1 MKYAQPENK
10 KIIKTTIKLSAIIL
24 ISTLTINANAADITP
39 NDIKQLAQN
48 TQADSMHKY
57 SADGKI
63 KYEYQI
69 KTGAD
74 GKPELVTKK
83 SYLPAVTDGKI
94 IDKTRSYKLALNA
107 KKFGKY
113 LVKGAGYASFAQM
126 AIDILGSGVDY
137 VLDPKN
143 NSVQISRPNNN
154 VVWNVGSKTYNTADE
169 ACRGFFQQ
177 SPSYAANKRYIDA
190 RNIGDRYNNGIWIAD
205 CYYEY
210 IDNHS
215 KSFFNVT
222 GRVKSKPDVQVMS
235 DEEFAKEV
243 LKAAAT
249 QNNDKSKKVVID
261 YAKQEIINGDHDD
274 VINEI
279 VNDINSDTNTQPNPT
294 DNPTPN
300 KDTDNNPSANPQI
313 DKPKPKDEGGGFEL
327 PPFCSWAGKVCEWID
342 WTKER
347 PELQDE
353 DVPEKNIKVK
363 LPQEFDKDYI
373 KTNAQCPSD
382 IVREIN
388 TGFAVN
394 KLVFEMSPICDFV
407 GTYIKPVIMFI
418 AYLSALLT
426 ISNAFKVG

>member
-1 MKYAQPENK
+1 MKTFK
-10 KIIKTTIKLSAIIL
+10 KLLIAISISALSI
-24 ISTLTINANAADITP
+24 TNVNANAADITP

-57 SADGKI
+57 SSDGKI

-113 LVKGAGYASFAQM
+113 LGKGLGYASFAQM
-126 AIDILGSGVDY
+126 AIDILGAGVDY
-137 VLDPKN
+137 VLDPAN
-143 NSVQISRPNNN
+143 NTVQKINRQLRCQSGPPINLSANTPDELMDLIFAHPTFKRNNTNPQRDKFSYNPNNR
-154 VVWNVGSKTYNTADE
+154 VISYN
-169 ACRGFFQQ
+169 GF
-177 SPSYAANKRYIDA
+177 SYGGCQEQK
-190 RNIGDRYNNGIWIAD
+190 
-205 CYYEY
+205 
-210 IDNHS
+210 
-215 KSFFNVT
+215 K
-222 GRVKSKPDVQVMS
+222 DVQVMS
-235 DEEFAKEV
+235 EEEFAKEV
-243 LKAAAT
+243 LKAAAAT
-249 QNNDKSKKVVID
+249 QNNDKAKKVVID
-261 YAKQEIINGDHDD
+261 YAKQEILDGDHDD
-274 VINEI
+274 TINDI
-279 VNDINSDTNTQPNPT
+279 LNDINSDTDTQPNPT
-294 DNPTPN
+294 DNTTPS
-300 KDTDNNPSANPQI
+300 KDTDNNPSANPQTEP
-313 DKPKPKDEGGGFEL
+313 KPKPKDEGSGFEL
-327 PPFCSWAGKVCEWID
+327 PLFCTWAGKFCDWMD

>member
-24 ISTLTINANAADITP
+24 ISTLTINANAQLSP

-57 SADGKI
+57 SSDGKI

-107 KKFGKY
+107 KKFAKY
-113 LVKGAGYASFAQM
+113 LGKGAGYATFAQM
-126 AIDILGSGVDY
+126 AIDILGAGVDY

-154 VVWNVGSKTYNTADE
+154 VVWNVGSKTYNTAHD
-169 ACRGFFQQ
+169 ACIGFFQQ
-177 SPSYAANKRYIDA
+177 SPAFASNKRYIDV
-190 RNIGDRYNNGIWIAD
+190 RNIGDRHNNGIWIAD

-215 KSFFNVT
+215 KNFFNVT
-222 GRVKSKPDVQVMS
+222 GRVKSSSPDVKVMS
-235 DEEFAKEV
+235 EEEFAKEV

-249 QNNDKSKKVVID
+249 QNNDKAKKVVID

-294 DNPTPN
+294 DNPTDN
-300 KDTDNNPSANPQI
+300 KDTDNNANANPQT
-313 DKPKPKDEGGGFEL
+313 DKPKSKDEEGGGFEL
-327 PPFCSWAGKVCEWID
+327 PPFCSWASKVCDFID
-342 WTKER
+342 WFKDDDL
-347 PELQDE
+347 PKNELPPID
-353 DVPEKNIKVK
+353 IKD
-363 LPQEFDKDYI
+363 LPIDQSAADKKYYDA
-373 KTNAQCPSD
+373 KAQCPPPEKIALAFGTID
-382 IVREIN
+382 FDYTN
-388 TGFAVN
+388 
-394 KLVFEMSPICDFV
+394 ICNFF
-407 GTYIKPVIMFI
+407 TKIAPFIMAS
-418 AYLSALLT
+418 AYLTGAFIVLK
-426 ISNAFKVG
+426 SNN

>member
-1 MKYAQPENK
+1 MKTFK
-10 KIIKTTIKLSAIIL
+10 KLLIAISISALSI
-24 ISTLTINANAADITP
+24 TNVNANAADITP

-48 TQADSMHKY
+48 TQTDSMHKY

-69 KTGAD
+69 KTGSD

-113 LVKGAGYASFAQM
+113 LGKGAGYATFAQM
-126 AIDILGSGVDY
+126 AIDILGAGVDY

-143 NSVQISRPNNN
+143 NSVQIY
-154 VVWNVGSKTYNTADE
+154 KH
-169 ACRGFFQQ
+169 
-177 SPSYAANKRYIDA
+177 K
-190 RNIGDRYNNGIWIAD
+190 
-205 CYYEY
+205 YEY
-210 IDNHS
+210 CYGYGYSADNPLS
-215 KSFFNVT
+215 VARAQCGSNATYAFKSTSSSNVT
-222 GRVKSKPDVQVMS
+222 RYDTFKASCEPVNTIICRVPISERDKDKKVMTE
-235 DEEFAKEV
+235 EEFAKEV

-249 QNNDKSKKVVID
+249 QNNDKAKKVVID

-294 DNPTPN
+294 DTTPS
-300 KDTDNNPSANPQI
+300 KDTDNNPNSNPQTNP
-313 DKPKPKDEGGGFEL
+313 KEKTNPKPKDEGGGFEL
-327 PPFCSWAGKVCEWID
+327 PPFCSWASKVCEWID

-353 DVPEKNIKVK
+353 DVPEKNVKVK
-363 LPQEFDKDYI
+363 LPQEFDKDYV

-407 GTYIKPVIMFI
+407 STYIKPVIMFI

>member
-1 MKYAQPENK
+1 MKTFK
-10 KIIKTTIKLSAIIL
+10 KLLIAIS

-69 KTGAD
+69 KTGTD

-94 IDKTRSYKLALNA
+94 IDKTRSYKLALNV

-113 LVKGAGYASFAQM
+113 LGKGVGYASFAQM
-126 AIDILGSGVDY
+126 AIDILGAGVDY
-137 VLDPKN
+137 LLDPKN
-143 NSVQISRPNNN
+143 NTIQKINRQLRCQAGPP
-154 VVWNVGSKTYNTADE
+154 YNLSADTPE
-169 ACRGFFQQ
+169 ELMDLIFAH
-177 SPSYAANKRYIDA
+177 PSFA
-190 RNIGDRYNNGIWIAD
+190 RNNTNPQRSKFQYDSSLRVIRYGSFSYGS
-205 CYYEY
+205 CREL
-210 IDNHS
+210 S
-215 KSFFNVT
+215 K
-222 GRVKSKPDVQVMS
+222 DVQVMS
-235 DEEFAKEV
+235 EEEFAKEV
-243 LKAAAT
+243 LKAAAAT
-249 QNNDKSKKVVID
+249 QNNDKAKKVVID

-274 VINEI
+274 VINDI

-294 DNPTPN
+294 DNPTDN
-300 KDTDNNPSANPQI
+300 KDTDNNPSANPQTN
-313 DKPKPKDEGGGFEL
+313 PKPKDDGGFEL
-327 PPFCSWAGKVCEWID
+327 PPFCSWASKVCEWMD

-373 KTNAQCPSD
+373 RTNAQCPSD

-394 KLVFEMSPICDFV
+394 RLVFEMSPICDFV
-407 GTYIKPVIMFI
+407 SNYIKPVIMFI

>member
-1 MKYAQPENK
+1 MKTFK
-10 KIIKTTIKLSAIIL
+10 KLLIAISISALSI
-24 ISTLTINANAADITP
+24 TNVNANAADITP

-107 KKFGKY
+107 KKFAKY
-113 LVKGAGYASFAQM
+113 LGKGAGYASFAQM
-126 AIDILGSGVDY
+126 AIDLLGAGVDY

-143 NSVQISRPNNN
+143 NSVQIYKHKYDYCYGYGVSSKYPSEISIRHCGKNATYKFVSTSR
-154 VVWNVGSKTYNTADE
+154 S
-169 ACRGFFQQ
+169 
-177 SPSYAANKRYIDA
+177 
-190 RNIGDRYNNGIWIAD
+190 
-205 CYYEY
+205 
-210 IDNHS
+210 
-215 KSFFNVT
+215 NVT
-222 GRVKSKPDVQVMS
+222 QYDTYIASCEPVVDFTCSVEIRKKDVEVMTE
-235 DEEFAKEV
+235 EEFAKEV
-243 LKAAAT
+243 LKAA
-249 QNNDKSKKVVID
+249 QNNDKAKKVVID

-294 DNPTPN
+294 DNTTPN
-300 KDTDNNPSANPQI
+300 KDTDNNPSSNPNPQTNPKEKT
-313 DKPKPKDEGGGFEL
+313 DPKPKEKDDGGFEL
-327 PPFCSWAGKVCEWID
+327 PPFCSWASKVCEWID

-353 DVPEKNIKVK
+353 DVPEKNVKVK
-363 LPQEFDKDYI
+363 LPQEFDKDYV

-407 GTYIKPVIMFI
+407 STYIKPVIMFI

>member
-1 MKYAQPENK
+1 MKTFK
-10 KIIKTTIKLSAIIL
+10 KLLIAISISALSI
-24 ISTLTINANAADITP
+24 TNVNANAADITP

-107 KKFGKY
+107 KKFAKY
-113 LVKGAGYASFAQM
+113 LSKGAGYVTFAQM
-126 AIDILGSGVDY
+126 AIDLLGSGVDY

-143 NSVQISRPNNN
+143 NSIQIYKHKYERCYGYGYSADNPLAVAKAQCGNNA
-154 VVWNVGSKTYNTADE
+154 TYQFVST
-169 ACRGFFQQ
+169 Q
-177 SPSYAANKRYIDA
+177 SS
-190 RNIGDRYNNGIWIAD
+190 
-205 CYYEY
+205 
-210 IDNHS
+210 
-215 KSFFNVT
+215 NVT
-222 GRVKSKPDVQVMS
+222 RYDTFKASCEPVNTIICSVPISERDKDKKVMTE
-235 DEEFAKEV
+235 EEFAKEV
-243 LKAAAT
+243 LKAAAAT
-249 QNNDKSKKVVID
+249 QNNDKAKKVVID
-261 YAKQEIINGDHDD
+261 YAKQEILDGDYDD
-274 VINEI
+274 TINEI

-294 DNPTPN
+294 DTTPS
-300 KDTDNNPSANPQI
+300 KDTDNNPANANPQTNPKT
-313 DKPKPKDEGGGFEL
+313 DELKPKPKDEGGGFEL

-353 DVPEKNIKVK
+353 DVPEKNVKVK
-363 LPQEFDKDYI
+363 LPQEFDKDYV

-407 GTYIKPVIMFI
+407 STYIKPVIMFI

>member
-1 MKYAQPENK
+1 MKTFK
-10 KIIKTTIKLSAIIL
+10 KLLIAISISALSI
-24 ISTLTINANAADITP
+24 TNVNANAADITP

-57 SADGKI
+57 SPDGKI

-94 IDKTRSYKLALNA
+94 IDKTRSYKLALNV

-113 LVKGAGYASFAQM
+113 LSKGAGYASFAQL
-126 AIDILGSGVDY
+126 AIDILGAGVDY
-137 VLDPKN
+137 VLDPANNTIQMHKN
-143 NSVQISRPNNN
+143 GDCWSFKSSLRADLQTVSQDVCKDNDGLLKYHLYDENS
-154 VVWNVGSKTYNTADE
+154 
-169 ACRGFFQQ
+169 
-177 SPSYAANKRYIDA
+177 SYSVYCNGGW
-190 RNIGDRYNNGIWIAD
+190 GDREPYATVVCNQ
-205 CYYEY
+205 
-210 IDNHS
+210 
-215 KSFFNVT
+215 KSVE
-222 GRVKSKPDVQVMS
+222 VMTE
-235 DEEFAKEV
+235 EEFAKEV

-249 QNNDKSKKVVID
+249 QNNDKAKKVVID

-274 VINEI
+274 TINDI
-279 VNDINSDTNTQPNPT
+279 VRDINSDTNTQPNPT
-294 DNPTPN
+294 DTTPS
-300 KDTDNNPSANPQI
+300 KDTDNNPNSNPQTNPQT
-313 DKPKPKDEGGGFEL
+313 DKPKPKDDGGGFEL
-327 PPFCSWAGKVCEWID
+327 PPFCQWAGKVCEWID

-373 KTNAQCPSD
+373 KTNAQCPS

-407 GTYIKPVIMFI
+407 STYIKPVIMFI